1 MAKKLISKTGAPTIE
16 LGDWVITKNDPAIN
30 ALFEEH
36 LRKFTAGQKIVP
48 MENPQLDTMY
58 NQFFTETNQE
68 LVDA

>member
-1 MAKKLISKTGAPTIE
+1 MAKKLISKTNGPVME

-30 ALFEEH
+30 TLFEEH
-36 LRKFTAGQKIVP
+36 LRKFTAGQEIVP
-48 MENPQLDTMY
+48 LENPQLDAMY